1 MIRIKDIADRAG
13 VSPTTVSN
21 VIHGKTGR
29 VSKATV
35 EKINRILKE
44 MEYVPSISARM
55 LANNSSGLIGV
66 ALGFMKKGNASSFED
81 PFVSA
86 MLGNLEYQ
94 IREHGYYM
102 MLVARHEQDDIMQQA
117 LGWNFDGMIAMALKE
132 KEIAELSERLGKPL
146 VTIDQYLPPEL
157 GVRSIT
163 MDDRGGAYQ
172 MSQYLIGK
180 GHKKFLFL
188 SDCDLGV
195 DHYRWLGVRQAMEE
209 AGIEDFESRHIVIPW
224 NPEQREKAYEEMLPF
239 FKKQTALFFSS
250 DYYALEASN
259 FLQNRGIKVPE
270 EISIAGFDDVTY
282 ATLARPKLTTV
293 HQMVDGKARRAVEVL
308 MHLIQDEPVQKDI
321 PPLPTTLVERESVRD
336 LTKSIV
342 TKFTEKLL

>member
-132 KEIAELSERLGKPL
+132 KENAELSERLGKPL

-172 MSQYLIGK
+172 MSQYLIGQ

-209 AGIEDFESRHIVIPW
+209 VGIEDFESRHIVIPW
-224 NPEQREKAYEEMLPF
+224 DPEQREKAYEEMLPL

-336 LTKSIV
+336 LTK
-342 TKFTEKLL
+342 

>member
-55 LANNSSGLIGV
+55 LENNSSGLIGV

-336 LTKSIV
+336 LTK
-342 TKFTEKLL
+342 

>member
-146 VTIDQYLPPEL
+146 VTIDQYLSPEL

-321 PPLPTTLVERESVRD
+321 PPLPTTLVERKSVRD
-336 LTKSIV
+336 LTK
-342 TKFTEKLL
+342 

>member
-102 MLVARHEQDDIMQQA
+102 MLVARHEQDDLMQQA

-308 MHLIQDEPVQKDI
+308 RHLIQDEPVQKDI

-336 LTKSIV
+336 LTK
-342 TKFTEKLL
+342 

>member
-102 MLVARHEQDDIMQQA
+102 MLVARHEQDDLMQQA

-157 GVRSIT
+157 GVRSIS
-163 MDDRGGAYQ
+163 MDDRGGADQ

-336 LTKSIV
+336 LTK
-342 TKFTEKLL
+342 

>member
-102 MLVARHEQDDIMQQA
+102 MLVARHEQDDLMQQA

-195 DHYRWLGVRQAMEE
+195 DHYRWLGVRQSMEE

-336 LTKSIV
+336 LTK
-342 TKFTEKLL
+342 

>member
-102 MLVARHEQDDIMQQA
+102 MLVARHEQDDLMQQA
-117 LGWNFDGMIAMALKE
+117 LGWNFDGMIAMALSE

-146 VTIDQYLPPEL
+146 VTIDQYLPP
-157 GVRSIT
+157 
-163 MDDRGGAYQ
+163 
-172 MSQYLIGK
+172 
-180 GHKKFLFL
+180 
-188 SDCDLGV
+188 
-195 DHYRWLGVRQAMEE
+195 
-209 AGIEDFESRHIVIPW
+209 
-224 NPEQREKAYEEMLPF
+224 
-239 FKKQTALFFSS
+239 
-250 DYYALEASN
+250 
-259 FLQNRGIKVPE
+259 
-270 EISIAGFDDVTY
+270 
-282 ATLARPKLTTV
+282 
-293 HQMVDGKARRAVEVL
+293 
-308 MHLIQDEPVQKDI
+308 
-321 PPLPTTLVERESVRD
+321 
-336 LTKSIV
+336 
-342 TKFTEKLL
+342 

>member
-102 MLVARHEQDDIMQQA
+102 MLVARHEQDDLMQQA

-163 MDDRGGAYQ
+163 MDDFGGAYQ

-336 LTKSIV
+336 LMK
-342 TKFTEKLL
+342 

>member
-86 MLGNLEYQ
+86 MLLEIWSIRSGNTA
-94 IREHGYYM
+94 IM
-102 MLVARHEQDDIMQQA
+102 MLVARHEQDDLMQQA
-117 LGWNFDGMIAMALKE
+117 LGWNFDGMIAMALKV
-132 KEIAELSERLGKPL
+132 KRRLQSSRNVSKPL

-209 AGIEDFESRHIVIPW
+209 AGIEDIESRHIVIPW

-321 PPLPTTLVERESVRD
+321 PPLPTTLVEKSVRD
-336 LTKSIV
+336 LTK
-342 TKFTEKLL
+342 

>member
-1 MIRIKDIADRAG
+1 MIRIKDIADRTG

-102 MLVARHEQDDIMQQA
+102 MLVARHEQDDLMQQA

-336 LTKSIV
+336 LTK
-342 TKFTEKLL
+342 

>member
-102 MLVARHEQDDIMQQA
+102 MLVARHEQDDLMQQA

-195 DHYRWLGVRQAMEE
+195 GHYRWLGVRQAMEE

-224 NPEQREKAYEEMLPF
+224 DPEQREKAYEEMLPF

-336 LTKSIV
+336 LMK
-342 TKFTEKLL
+342 

>member
-55 LANNSSGLIGV
+55 LANNSSSLIGV
-66 ALGFMKKGNASSFED
+66 ALGFMKKGNVSSFED

-102 MLVARHEQDDIMQQA
+102 MLVARHEQDDLMQQA

-336 LTKSIV
+336 LTK
-342 TKFTEKLL
+342 

>member
-44 MEYVPSISARM
+44 MEYVPSISARI

-102 MLVARHEQDDIMQQA
+102 MLVARHEKDDIMQQA

-224 NPEQREKAYEEMLPF
+224 DPEQREKAYEEMLPF

-336 LTKSIV
+336 LTK
-342 TKFTEKLL
+342 

>member
-13 VSPTTVSN
+13 VSPTSVSN

-224 NPEQREKAYEEMLPF
+224 NPEQREMAYEEMLPF

-336 LTKSIV
+336 LTK
-342 TKFTEKLL
+342 

>member
-146 VTIDQYLPPEL
+146 VTIDQYLSPEL

-321 PPLPTTLVERESVRD
+321 PPLPTTLVERESVKIGRA
-336 LTKSIV
+336 SCRERV
-342 TKFTEKLL
+342 

>member
-55 LANNSSGLIGV
+55 LANNSSSLIGV

-102 MLVARHEQDDIMQQA
+102 MLVARHEQDDLMQQA
-117 LGWNFDGMIAMALKE
+117 VGWNFDGMIAMALKE

-163 MDDRGGAYQ
+163 MDDRCGAYQ

-209 AGIEDFESRHIVIPW
+209 AGIEDIESRHIVIPW

-336 LTKSIV
+336 LTK
-342 TKFTEKLL
+342 

>member
-102 MLVARHEQDDIMQQA
+102 MLGARHEQDDIMQQA

-336 LTKSIV
+336 LTK
-342 TKFTEKLL
+342 

>member
-146 VTIDQYLPPEL
+146 VTIDQYLSPEL

-172 MSQYLIGK
+172 MIQYLIGK
-180 GHKKFLFL
+180 GRKKFLFL

-336 LTKSIV
+336 LTK
-342 TKFTEKLL
+342 

>member
-321 PPLPTTLVERESVRD
+321 PPLPTTLVERKSVRD
-336 LTKSIV
+336 LTK
-342 TKFTEKLL
+342 

>member
-102 MLVARHEQDDIMQQA
+102 MLVARHEQDYIMQQA

-336 LTKSIV
+336 LTK
-342 TKFTEKLL
+342 

>member
-224 NPEQREKAYEEMLPF
+224 NPEQREKAYEEMLPS

-336 LTKSIV
+336 LTK
-342 TKFTEKLL
+342 

>member
-44 MEYVPSISARM
+44 MEYVPSISARI
-55 LANNSSGLIGV
+55 LANNSSSLIGV

-102 MLVARHEQDDIMQQA
+102 MLVARHEKDDLMQQA

-336 LTKSIV
+336 LTK
-342 TKFTEKLL
+342 

>member
-163 MDDRGGAYQ
+163 MDYRGGAYQ

-336 LTKSIV
+336 LTK
-342 TKFTEKLL
+342 

>member
-270 EISIAGFDDVTY
+270 EIPIAGCDDVTY

-336 LTKSIV
+336 LTK
-342 TKFTEKLL
+342 

>member
-102 MLVARHEQDDIMQQA
+102 MLVARHEQDDLMPQA

-336 LTKSIV
+336 LTK
-342 TKFTEKLL
+342 

>member
-321 PPLPTTLVERESVRD
+321 PPLPTKLVERESVRD
-336 LTKSIV
+336 LTK
-342 TKFTEKLL
+342 

>member
-66 ALGFMKKGNASSFED
+66 ALGFMKKGNASFFED

-102 MLVARHEQDDIMQQA
+102 MLVARHEQDDLMQQA

-224 NPEQREKAYEEMLPF
+224 DPEQREKAYEEMLPF

-336 LTKSIV
+336 LMK
-342 TKFTEKLL
+342 

>member
-102 MLVARHEQDDIMQQA
+102 MLVARHEQDDLMQQA

-224 NPEQREKAYEEMLPF
+224 DPEQREKAYEEMLPF

-270 EISIAGFDDVTY
+270 EISIAGFDYVTY

-336 LTKSIV
+336 LTK
-342 TKFTEKLL
+342 

>member
-1 MIRIKDIADRAG
+1 M
-13 VSPTTVSN
+13 
-21 VIHGKTGR
+21 
-29 VSKATV
+29 
-35 EKINRILKE
+35 
-44 MEYVPSISARM
+44 PSISARM

-146 VTIDQYLPPEL
+146 VTIDQYLPPER

-163 MDDRGGAYQ
+163 MDDCGGAYQ

-209 AGIEDFESRHIVIPW
+209 AGIEDIESRHIVIPW
-224 NPEQREKAYEEMLPF
+224 SPEQREKAYEEMLPF

-336 LTKSIV
+336 LMK
-342 TKFTEKLL
+342 

>member
-102 MLVARHEQDDIMQQA
+102 MLVARHEQDDLMQQA

-209 AGIEDFESRHIVIPW
+209 AGIEDIESRHIVIPW

-308 MHLIQDEPVQKDI
+308 RHLIQDEPVQKDI

-336 LTKSIV
+336 LTK
-342 TKFTEKLL
+342 

>member
-321 PPLPTTLVERESVRD
+321 PPLPITLVETESVRD
-336 LTKSIV
+336 LTK
-342 TKFTEKLL
+342 

>member
-94 IREHGYYM
+94 IRKHGYYM
-102 MLVARHEQDDIMQQA
+102 MLVARHEKDDIMQQA

-209 AGIEDFESRHIVIPW
+209 AGIEDIESRHIVIPW

-336 LTKSIV
+336 LTK
-342 TKFTEKLL
+342 

>member
-321 PPLPTTLVERESVRD
+321 PPLPTTL
-336 LTKSIV
+336 TK
-342 TKFTEKLL
+342 

>member
-29 VSKATV
+29 ASKATV

-102 MLVARHEQDDIMQQA
+102 MLVARHEQDDLMQQA

-209 AGIEDFESRHIVIPW
+209 AGIEDIESRHIVIPW

-336 LTKSIV
+336 LTK
-342 TKFTEKLL
+342 

>member
-13 VSPTTVSN
+13 VSPTTISN

-55 LANNSSGLIGV
+55 LANNSSGIIGV

-308 MHLIQDEPVQKDI
+308 MHLIQDEPVQKDS
-321 PPLPTTLVERESVRD
+321 PPLPTTLGERESVRD
-336 LTKSIV
+336 LTK
-342 TKFTEKLL
+342 

>member
-55 LANNSSGLIGV
+55 LANNSSSLIGV

-102 MLVARHEQDDIMQQA
+102 MLVARHEQDDLMQQA

-209 AGIEDFESRHIVIPW
+209 AGIEDIESRHIVIPW

-336 LTKSIV
+336 LMK
-342 TKFTEKLL
+342 

>member
-102 MLVARHEQDDIMQQA
+102 MLVARHEQDDLMQQA

-209 AGIEDFESRHIVIPW
+209 AGIEDFESRHIVITW

-293 HQMVDGKARRAVEVL
+293 HQRVDGKARRAVEVL

-336 LTKSIV
+336 LTK
-342 TKFTEKLL
+342 